1 VRGFK
6 EFLLRGNVVDLA
18 VAVVI
23 GTAFTAI
30 VNSLVTNI
38 FNPAIGALF
47 QASSLDDLWVL
58 KMPSLTGV
66 PAEIR
71 FGTVMG
77 AILQFLIVAAVVY
90 FLLVL
95 PINHLRKS
103 AFARQKEE
111 EAATPESL
119 PPTETEL
126 LIEIRDLLA
135 GRPSPEGTQN
145 PRS

>member
-1 VRGFK
+1 MKGFK
-6 EFLLRGNVVDLA
+6 EFLLRGNVVDLSI
-18 VAVVI
+18 AVVI

-30 VNSLVTNI
+30 VNSLVENV

-47 QASSLDDLWVL
+47 QASSLKALWIVEL
-58 KMPSLTGV
+58 PSLTGE
-66 PAEIR
+66 PAELR
-71 FGTVMG
+71 FGAVVG
-77 AILQFLIVAAVVY
+77 AALQFLIIAAAVY
-90 FLLVL
+90 FVLVL
-95 PINHLRKS
+95 PITELKKTAFRRRKH
-103 AFARQKEE
+103 EDT
-111 EAATPESL
+111 ATPPDL

>member
-1 VRGFK
+1 VKGFR

-23 GTAFTAI
+23 GAAFTAI
-30 VNSLVTNI
+30 VNSLVTNV

-47 QASSLDDLWVL
+47 QASSLDALWVVTL
-58 KMPSLTGV
+58 PSLTGAE
-66 PAEIR
+66 AEIR
-71 FGTVMG
+71 FGSVVG

-90 FLLVL
+90 FVLVL
-95 PINHLRKS
+95 PINHLRRT

-111 EAATPESL
+111 DEATPQNV